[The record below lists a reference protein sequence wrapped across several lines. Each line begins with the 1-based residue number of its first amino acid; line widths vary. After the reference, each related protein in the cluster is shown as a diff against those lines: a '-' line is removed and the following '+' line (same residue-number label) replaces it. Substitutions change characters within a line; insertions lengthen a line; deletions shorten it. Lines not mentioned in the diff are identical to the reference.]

1 MSHLNSILLNNNIN
15 IPLNELNEKICYCDN
30 LLEQIFSPNKSPKL
44 NEVFCQECDTHVP
57 TKYHSEGLDTHL
69 VATSLV
75 AENFGQIFYDK
86 FKSNFEAIDID
97 ENTFVK
103 LCEIVGLFHDIG
115 KPFARNIVN
124 EKKKHPIYLGHAQL
138 GTRLIDQINITDD
151 LINKNKIS
159 IEWAINHHMCSCTHM
174 GEINEQIKN
183 IGIHMIMDLPN
194 SIEIKILS
202 YSLLSVLSYADHLSR
217 LAEDTNNYNT
227 SLTKEHSFALFNKL
241 MDLDIENFSLPDFN
255 GKIILMNYGLSGS
268 GKSYFANHIK
278 NKFNEQYD
286 IIHIERDR
294 SLYTVYEKLFGPI
307 STINNQL
314 TYRQVYD
321 SVYANNK
328 TDVQDQWLQDLC
340 DGLETNQTKNG
351 IIIIIDTVQ
360 TLFTGQ
366 WNTTIESIKTKSE
379 EAYNNYLNSPKIVY
393 YSIPIHMFGSVISEE
408 IPTKTGKYS
417 ILPDPSL
424 RGLFWPHL
432 LTETGKQENLTYG
445 SGSIK
450 LLSNYINSYFNIQNK
465 KLANALSN
473 EMKTNCQHNIIYLLN
488 EIIIQKQ
495 TKNVGEAFFHFM
507 NQYLDKSGGH
517 LRFIFYKTEI
527 ENRDYQ
533 LITFSYDD
541 GLQTFNGT
549 TRDYR
554 GEGIIYVKAENK
566 FYYLR
571 PSLPVFPE
579 MASIQKDNKVLPYLV
594 NSDLWDNLENF
605 ANPTYRRLKTRIKP
619 KNILGLYMV
628 PKYDGSLFNLTF
640 IHKSNKVYSMIDS
653 LIQHNINLSNT
664 KILNTSFYYH
674 TNGLFLMGSKGTI
687 LSKNPVN
694 ERIHNS
700 ILGSYESIDQFLTIA
715 NSYVTNDSLFT
726 NINEQ
731 IITLHYEAIDA
742 IPTPE
747 LTVYY
752 GKAWCPFFGITIYN
766 SLTNKKEFKLPQD
779 EYKGEGLCIADI
791 HDCNCNWHEAQNA
804 YQTNYNK
811 LLEGDQIVEPEG
823 YVLHLF
829 GSDNFGNYEWLPI
842 KYKYKIYYTAH
853 KPESKHNLDMALQ
866 LSSDPQY
873 ELLRQRLAK
882 FREKMSVEQILL
894 NQMTTIDCINNIIK
908 LSITELAETRQLETN
923 SAKIIVKKDWAMY
936 WKQNISILDQYF
948 DVIKL
953 ALIEHYDQYKQINMT
968 KSIFPFLMKLYEKCK
983 LNDSVNQ
990 LIDLS
995 NDQLIQL
1002 LKSDFI

>member
-15 IPLNELNEKICYCDN
+15 IQLTELNEKICRCDN

-44 NEVFCQECDTHVP
+44 NEVFCQECDTHVS

-115 KPFARNIVN
+115 KPFARNFIN

-138 GTRLIDQINITDD
+138 GTRLIDQINTTDD

-174 GEINEQIKN
+174 GDIDKQIKN

-194 SIEIKILS
+194 CIEIKILS

-227 SLTKEHSFALFNKL
+227 SLTKEHSFALFNEL
-241 MDLDIENFSLPDFN
+241 MDLDIKNLSLPDFN
-255 GKIILMNYGLSGS
+255 GKLILLNYGFSGS

-278 NKFNEQYD
+278 NSFSEQYD
-286 IIHIERDR
+286 IVHIERDR

-307 STINNQL
+307 NSQL
-314 TYRQVYD
+314 TYRQVYEY
-321 SVYANNK
+321 VYANNK

-360 TLFTGQ
+360 TLFASQ
-366 WNTTIESIKTKSE
+366 WNTTIESIKIKSE
-379 EAYNNYLNSPKIVY
+379 EAYNNYLNSPKIGY

-417 ILPDPSL
+417 ILPDQSV

-450 LLSNYINSYFNIQNK
+450 LLSNYINSYFNIQNE
-465 KLANALSN
+465 KLANTLSN

-488 EIIIQKQ
+488 EIIIKKQ

-517 LRFIFYKTEI
+517 LRFISYKTEI

-594 NSDLWDNLENF
+594 NSNLWDNLENF
-605 ANPTYRRLKTRIKP
+605 ANPTYRQLKTRIKP

-674 TNGLFLMGSKGTI
+674 TNGLFLMGSKGTV

-700 ILGSYESIDQFLTIA
+700 ILGSYQSIDQFLTIA
-715 NSYVTNDSLFT
+715 DSYVMNNLLFT
-726 NINEQ
+726 DIGEQ
-731 IITLHYEAIDA
+731 IITLHFEAIDA

-779 EYKGEGLCIADI
+779 EYKGEWLCIADI
-791 HDCNCNWHEAQNA
+791 HDCNCNWHDAQNS

-811 LLEGDQIVEPEG
+811 LLEGDQIIEPEG

-829 GSDNFGNYEWLPI
+829 GFDNFGNYEWLPI

-853 KPESKHNLDMALQ
+853 KPESKHNLDMAIQ

-894 NQMTTIDCINNIIK
+894 NQITTIESINNIIK
-908 LSITELAETRQLETN
+908 LSINELAETRQLETN
-923 SAKIIVKKDWAMY
+923 SVKIIVKKDWAMY
-936 WKQNISILDQYF
+936 WKQNKNISNLDQYF

-953 ALIEHYDQYKQINMT
+953 ALTEHYDQYKQINIT

-983 LNDSVNQ
+983 LNESVDQ